1 MTASA
6 PSFPAADAVRERS
19 RTENFSVA
27 SLLLGATTRRH
38 LLAVY
43 DFARLV
49 DQLGDAVDGDRLAAL
64 DEAEAEL
71 DRAFGGDPRTPV
83 FRRLAAVIRE
93 CRLERGP
100 FARLIDANRLD
111 QRRHDYGTW
120 DELAAYCDLSAN
132 PVGELVLGVFGV
144 RTPDRLRLSDD
155 VCTALQLIEHVQ
167 DVREDAL
174 QGRVYMPLEDR
185 EAFGVDE
192 VELTGEAATP
202 AIRSLVA
209 FECARAD
216 ELLRSGDELVA
227 SLRGRARL
235 AVAGYVGGGRA
246 QLAAVSAA
254 GYDVLASTPAAT
266 GAAKARATLRVLC
279 RTV

>member
-1 MTASA
+1 MTSTIPTLPSA
-6 PSFPAADAVRERS
+6 DSVRRRAGS
-19 RTENFSVA
+19 ENFSVA
-27 SLLLGATTRRH
+27 SLVLGPRTRRH

-43 DFARLV
+43 GFARLV
-49 DQLGDAVDGDRLAAL
+49 DEVGDHAPGDRLAAL
-64 DEAEAEL
+64 DEVELEL
-71 DRAFGGDPRTPV
+71 DRAFGGTAQTELFQALTSTLRDLGL
-83 FRRLAAVIRE
+83 RRE
-93 CRLERGP
+93 P
-100 FARLIDANRLD
+100 FARLIEANRRD
-111 QRRHDYGTW
+111 QVEHDYETW
-120 DELAAYCDLSAN
+120 GDLVAYCDLSAN
-132 PVGELVLGVFGV
+132 PVGELVLAVFGAG
-144 RTPDRLRLSDD
+144 TPNRVRLSDD

-227 SLRGRARL
+227 SLRRRARL

-254 GYDVLASTPAAT
+254 GYEVLASTPAAT